1 MIKEDL
7 ITLLTLV
14 FMGLGLITF
23 ITGFIVLLT
32 RVLGKGISQIAKET
46 QKVVQKGIT
55 EEIASIIGNASVLID
70 SLNHMVTTAAGIGVF
85 LMILGVLLMAGSFA
99 LFLRF

>member
-14 FMGLGLITF
+14 FMGLGLISF

-32 RVLGKGISQIAKET
+32 RVLGKGITQIAKET

-70 SLNHMVTTAAGIGVF
+70 SLNQMVTTAAGIGVF

>member
-1 MIKEDL
+1 
-7 ITLLTLV
+7 
-14 FMGLGLITF
+14 MGLGLISF

-32 RVLGKGISQIAKET
+32 RVLGKGITQIAKQT

-70 SLNHMVTTAAGIGVF
+70 SLNQMVTTAAGIGVF
-85 LMILGVLLMAGSFA
+85 LMVLGVLLMAGSFA

>member
-32 RVLGKGISQIAKET
+32 RVLGEGISQIGKET

-70 SLNHMVTTAAGIGVF
+70 SLNQMVTTAAGIGVF
-85 LMILGVLLMAGSFA
+85 LMILCVLLMAGSFA

>member
-7 ITLLTLV
+7 VTLLTLV
-14 FMGLGLITF
+14 FMGLGLISF

-32 RVLGKGISQIAKET
+32 RVLGKGITQIAKQT

-70 SLNHMVTTAAGIGVF
+70 SLNQMVTTAAGIGVF
-85 LMILGVLLMAGSFA
+85 LMVLGILLMAGSFA

>member
-7 ITLLTLV
+7 ITLLTLI
-14 FMGLGLITF
+14 FMGLGLISF

-32 RVLGKGISQIAKET
+32 RVLGKGISKIAKET

-70 SLNHMVTTAAGIGVF
+70 SLNQMVTTAAGIGVF
-85 LMILGVLLMAGSFA
+85 LMVLGVLLMAGSFA

>member
-1 MIKEDL
+1 
-7 ITLLTLV
+7 
-14 FMGLGLITF
+14 MGLGLITF

-70 SLNHMVTTAAGIGVF
+70 SLNQMVTTAAGIGVF

>member
-14 FMGLGLITF
+14 FMGLGLISF
-23 ITGFIVLLT
+23 ITGFIVLVT
-32 RVLGKGISQIAKET
+32 RVLGKGITQIAKQT

-70 SLNHMVTTAAGIGVF
+70 SLNQMVTTAAGIGVF
-85 LMILGVLLMAGSFA
+85 LMVLGVLLMGGSFA

>member
-7 ITLLTLV
+7 VTLLTLV
-14 FMGLGLITF
+14 FMGLGLISF

-32 RVLGKGISQIAKET
+32 RVLGKGITQIAKQT

-70 SLNHMVTTAAGIGVF
+70 SLNKMVTTAAGIGVF
-85 LMILGVLLMAGSFA
+85 LMVLGVLLMAGSFA

>member
-1 MIKEDL
+1 MIKADL

-14 FMGLGLITF
+14 FMGLGLISF

-70 SLNHMVTTAAGIGVF
+70 SLNQMVTTAAGIGVF
-85 LMILGVLLMAGSFA
+85 LMVLGVLLMAGSFA

>member
-14 FMGLGLITF
+14 FMGLGLISF

-32 RVLGKGISQIAKET
+32 RVLGKGITQIAKET

-70 SLNHMVTTAAGIGVF
+70 SLNQMVTTSAGIGVF
-85 LMILGVLLMAGSFA
+85 LMVVGVLLMAGSFA

>member
-14 FMGLGLITF
+14 FMGLGLISF
-23 ITGFIVLLT
+23 ITGFIVLIT

-70 SLNHMVTTAAGIGVF
+70 SLNQMVTTAAGIGVF

>member
-70 SLNHMVTTAAGIGVF
+70 SLNQMVTTAAGIGVF
-85 LMILGVLLMAGSFA
+85 LMVLGVLLMAGSFA

>member
-14 FMGLGLITF
+14 FMGLGLISF

-55 EEIASIIGNASVLID
+55 EEIASIIGNASTLID
-70 SLNHMVTTAAGIGVF
+70 SLNQMVTTAAGIGVF
-85 LMILGVLLMAGSFA
+85 LMVLGVLLMAGSFA

>member
-70 SLNHMVTTAAGIGVF
+70 SLNQMVTTAAGIGVF

>member
-14 FMGLGLITF
+14 FMGLGLISF

-32 RVLGKGISQIAKET
+32 RVLGKGITQIAKQT
-46 QKVVQKGIT
+46 QNVVQKGIT
-55 EEIASIIGNASVLID
+55 EEIASIIGNASVLIE
-70 SLNHMVTTAAGIGVF
+70 SLNQMVTTSAGIGVF
-85 LMILGVLLMAGSFA
+85 LMVLGVLLMGSSFA
-99 LFLRF
+99 LFIRF

>member
-7 ITLLTLV
+7 VTLLTLI
-14 FMGLGLITF
+14 FMGLGLISF

-32 RVLGKGISQIAKET
+32 RVLGKGITQIAKQT

-70 SLNHMVTTAAGIGVF
+70 SLNQMVTTAAGIGVF
-85 LMILGVLLMAGSFA
+85 LMVLGVLLMAGSFA
-99 LFLRF
+99 LFIRF

>member
-7 ITLLTLV
+7 ITLLTLI
-14 FMGLGLITF
+14 FMGLGLISF

-32 RVLGKGISQIAKET
+32 RVLGKGITQIAKET

-55 EEIASIIGNASVLID
+55 EEIASIVGNASVLID
-70 SLNHMVTTAAGIGVF
+70 SLNQMVTTAAGIGVF
-85 LMILGVLLMAGSFA
+85 LMVLGVLLMAGSFA

>member
-14 FMGLGLITF
+14 FMGLGLISF

-70 SLNHMVTTAAGIGVF
+70 SLNQMVTTAAGIGVF

>member
-14 FMGLGLITF
+14 FMGLGLISF

-32 RVLGKGISQIAKET
+32 RVLGKGITQIAKQT

-70 SLNHMVTTAAGIGVF
+70 SLNQMVTTAAGIGVF
-85 LMILGVLLMAGSFA
+85 LMVLGVLLMAGSFA

>member
-14 FMGLGLITF
+14 FMGLGLISF

-32 RVLGKGISQIAKET
+32 RVLGKGITQIAKQT

-70 SLNHMVTTAAGIGVF
+70 SLNQMVTTAAGIGVF
-85 LMILGVLLMAGSFA
+85 LMVLGVLLMGGSFA

>member
-14 FMGLGLITF
+14 FMGLGLISF

-70 SLNHMVTTAAGIGVF
+70 SLNQMVTTAAGIGVF
-85 LMILGVLLMAGSFA
+85 LMTLGVLLMAGSFA

>member
-7 ITLLTLV
+7 VTLLTLV
-14 FMGLGLITF
+14 FMGLGLISF

-32 RVLGKGISQIAKET
+32 RVLGKGITQIAKQT

-70 SLNHMVTTAAGIGVF
+70 SLNQMVTTAAGIGVF
-85 LMILGVLLMAGSFA
+85 LMVLGVLLMAGSFA

>member
-14 FMGLGLITF
+14 FMGLGLISF

-70 SLNHMVTTAAGIGVF
+70 SLNQMVTTAAGIGVF
-85 LMILGVLLMAGSFA
+85 LMVLGVLLMAGSFA

>member
-1 MIKEDL
+1 
-7 ITLLTLV
+7 
-14 FMGLGLITF
+14 MGLGLITF

-70 SLNHMVTTAAGIGVF
+70 SLNQMVTTAAGIGVF
-85 LMILGVLLMAGSFA
+85 LMTLGVLLMAGSFA

>member
-1 MIKEDL
+1 
-7 ITLLTLV
+7 
-14 FMGLGLITF
+14 MGLGLISF
-23 ITGFIVLLT
+23 ITGFIVLVT
-32 RVLGKGISQIAKET
+32 RVLGKGITKIAKET

-70 SLNHMVTTAAGIGVF
+70 SLNQMVTTAAGIGVF
-85 LMILGVLLMAGSFA
+85 LMVLGVLLMDGSFA

>member
-1 MIKEDL
+1 
-7 ITLLTLV
+7 
-14 FMGLGLITF
+14 MGLGLISF

-32 RVLGKGISQIAKET
+32 RVLGKGITQIAKQT

-70 SLNHMVTTAAGIGVF
+70 SLNQMVTTAAGIGVF
-85 LMILGVLLMAGSFA
+85 LMVLGVLLMAGSFA
-99 LFLRF
+99 LFIRF